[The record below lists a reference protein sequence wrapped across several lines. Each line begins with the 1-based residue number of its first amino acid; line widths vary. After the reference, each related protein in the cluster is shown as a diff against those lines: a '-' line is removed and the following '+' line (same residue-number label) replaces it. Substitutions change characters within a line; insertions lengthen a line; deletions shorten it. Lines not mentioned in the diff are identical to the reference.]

1 MIWKVLG
8 IEKTKDEEAIK
19 TAYRNKLREVNPEDD
34 EEGFKELRRSYEEA
48 LDYAASDDSLHNTE
62 NGGMLESPY
71 PKNEIDLWID
81 RIDLIYRDVKTRTD
95 RNKWKGILHDSVC
108 EDLDT
113 ELEAAEKLLVYFMS
127 HTFMP
132 QEIWQLVDK
141 RFQYIESYNQ
151 WKEKFPENFL
161 HYVKWQIEHPNFID
175 FELFDGKTDANVDD
189 YINTLYEEKTA
200 FEAGDM
206 QAVKRLL
213 AELNRYD
220 VTHPF
225 TQLEEA
231 RYLLKKEELG
241 EGNYAKEAL
250 EIMEELDFEYS
261 ENPYVERIYAET
273 LMENKELDKAK
284 SIFEALLE
292 ADSDNYGAALGKAKC
307 KFLQG
312 FAEEAKEEVE
322 DILEDRVQDPESLAL
337 LDSINEKLKKDY
349 IESLEKEANREIT
362 FKLGWCYYQCK
373 EFEKGIEL
381 LDSMEKGED
390 YDYINLRC
398 RLYLANEDY
407 EKALPYAEKWL
418 KLIEE
423 SADDDSREMRKRK
436 NRLSLAHFSIGVSMW
451 EIAYKKKKQ
460 SNQKENI
467 EKAVSYI
474 QMSIKEE
481 TNVLVRLSY
490 MEQLARFYLEDKK
503 YEKAIALCNEIIE
516 EDSGFYPAYVHRQKA
531 NYELKNAKEVIDD
544 YFACKEIYPGYSRPY
559 LLAAEVFMAFEQYDD
574 VENIIE
580 DGKEA
585 ELDSDGL
592 ELYQIKCLHYK
603 EFTKES
609 VAKALKKLLA
619 LKEKISNRTKEN
631 ETDIEDLADVEKE
644 LAILYWDQ
652 DNVEKTIEIIDT
664 YLKDHSDSVTM
675 LNLKADVFNREK
687 RYEEAIAV
695 CKQLMQLD
703 PQNIYVRMKLASC
716 FERMDNTDKAI
727 ECYRMILAEDKNYV
741 PAIRRMMYVYSYLSN
756 QENDLGKCKKGIE
769 YATRLIELTD
779 SSEGYVE
786 RGNLY
791 IDLYELEKAVEDCKK
806 AIELDPEAY
815 YAYNNLGC
823 ALLKLRRVEEAVQPL
838 KQAIDIDPAKDH
850 LPYMNLAECY
860 ILQEKYDDAIKAYK
874 EVLKIRPQAFSIN
887 EEIAKI
893 YVKKKEFAKAVSIY
907 QKRLSEVEKSI
918 KKITLLNRCA
928 TDDDVRFLTLN
939 CKIADVFWQAGDL
952 KKAEQRYSIVFNHCK
967 KLVGIQAIK
976 QLEDV
981 AEFYR
986 DTDRIDKAA
995 KVMKFIYNHVRADE
1009 QKTNA
1014 YEHFSFTYAT
1024 ILAELRKQKE
1034 ANAYANRFIHDLI
1047 KQYGSEK
1054 SLLSDRRYRSMH
1066 LYDLAIMKICAGDLD
1081 SAKTYLAEIKECH
1094 LCVTCETCDCFEY
1107 YFGMG
1112 LIAELENRKEDAGR
1126 FYRRAIEIKGNYP
1139 CAERHLKNL

>member
-1 MIWKVLG
+1 
-8 IEKTKDEEAIK
+8 
-19 TAYRNKLREVNPEDD
+19 
-34 EEGFKELRRSYEEA
+34 
-48 LDYAASDDSLHNTE
+48 
-62 NGGMLESPY
+62 
-71 PKNEIDLWID
+71 
-81 RIDLIYRDVKTRTD
+81 
-95 RNKWKGILHDSVC
+95 
-108 EDLDT
+108 
-113 ELEAAEKLLVYFMS
+113 
-127 HTFMP
+127 
-132 QEIWQLVDK
+132 
-141 RFQYIESYNQ
+141 
-151 WKEKFPENFL
+151 
-161 HYVKWQIEHPNFID
+161 
-175 FELFDGKTDANVDD
+175 
-189 YINTLYEEKTA
+189 
-200 FEAGDM
+200 
-206 QAVKRLL
+206 
-213 AELNRYD
+213 
-220 VTHPF
+220 
-225 TQLEEA
+225 
-231 RYLLKKEELG
+231 
-241 EGNYAKEAL
+241 
-250 EIMEELDFEYS
+250 MEE
-261 ENPYVERIYAET
+261 
-273 LMENKELDKAK
+273 
-284 SIFEALLE
+284 
-292 ADSDNYGAALGKAKC
+292 
-307 KFLQG
+307 
-312 FAEEAKEEVE
+312 
-322 DILEDRVQDPESLAL
+322 
-337 LDSINEKLKKDY
+337 
-349 IESLEKEANREIT
+349 
-362 FKLGWCYYQCK
+362 
-373 EFEKGIEL
+373 
-381 LDSMEKGED
+381 
-390 YDYINLRC
+390 
-398 RLYLANEDY
+398 
-407 EKALPYAEKWL
+407 
-418 KLIEE
+418 
-423 SADDDSREMRKRK
+423 
-436 NRLSLAHFSIGVSMW
+436 
-451 EIAYKKKKQ
+451 
-460 SNQKENI
+460 
-467 EKAVSYI
+467 
-474 QMSIKEE
+474 
-481 TNVLVRLSY
+481 
-490 MEQLARFYLEDKK
+490 KK
-503 YEKAIALCNEIIE
+503 YEEAIALCDEIIE

-619 LKEKISNRTKEN
+619 LKEKISNRTEEN
-631 ETDIEDLADVEKE
+631 ETDIEDLAEVEKE

-664 YLKDHSDSVTM
+664 YLKDHPDSVTM

-695 CKQLMQLD
+695 CKQLMQLE
-703 PQNIYVRMKLASC
+703 PHNIYVRMKLASC

-756 QENDLGKCKKGIE
+756 QENDLEKCKKGIE

-806 AIELDPEAY
+806 AIELDPDAY

-823 ALLKLRRVEEAVQPL
+823 ALLKLRRIEEAVKPL

-860 ILQEKYDDAIKAYK
+860 ILQEKYDDAIRAYK

-893 YVKKKEFAKAVSIY
+893 YVKKKEFARAVSIY
-907 QKRLSEVEKSI
+907 QKRLSEVEKSV
-918 KKITLLNRCA
+918 KKITLLNRYA
-928 TDDDVRFLTLN
+928 TDDDVRFLSLN

-952 KKAEQRYSIVFNHCK
+952 KKAEQYYKLVFNHCK
-967 KLVGIQAIK
+967 KLTGIQAIK

-986 DTDRIDKAA
+986 DTDRMDKAA
-995 KVMKFIYNHVRADE
+995 KVMKFVYDNVKADE
-1009 QKTNA
+1009 QRTHA

-1066 LYDLAIMKICAGDLD
+1066 LYDLAIMKICAGDLE

-1094 LCVTCETCDCFEY
+1094 LCVTCEYCDCFEY

-1126 FYRRAIEIKGNYP
+1126 FYRRAIEIKGSYP
-1139 CAERHLKNL
+1139 CAERHLENL